1 MSVWAVPIS
10 LTTTQG
16 ITIVFSSSRYLDV
29 SVLWVCFP
37 FGILSLQLS
46 GLPHSEISGSKVVCT
61 YPKLIAAYHV
71 LHRLWE
77 PRHPPYAL
85 INFLV
90 ELDVEYQHRLNYVF
104 SFISICQR
112 TCLIWKFLN
121 LKIWKWIFKF
131 KLVIPQI
138 NLRRITESNRMP
150 SRFYTGCSA
159 NELIQLMFKNCFPV
173 KPEKWRITD
182 SNRWPSACKAD
193 ALASWANSPGQIFLI
208 KDQKKFAYWCASV

>member
-37 FGILSLQLS
+37 YGISRLHRD

-112 TCLIWKFLN
+112 TWSAF
-121 LKIWKWIFKF
+121 FKA
-131 KLVIPQI
+131 

-150 SRFYTGCSA
+150 SHFYTGCSA
-159 NELIQLMFKNCFPV
+159 IELIFHFNVMSSSPAQI
-173 KPEKWRITD
+173 WT
-182 SNRWPSACKAD
+182 AD
-193 ALASWANSPGQIFLI
+193 PYII
-208 KDQKKFAYWCASV
+208 SVVL